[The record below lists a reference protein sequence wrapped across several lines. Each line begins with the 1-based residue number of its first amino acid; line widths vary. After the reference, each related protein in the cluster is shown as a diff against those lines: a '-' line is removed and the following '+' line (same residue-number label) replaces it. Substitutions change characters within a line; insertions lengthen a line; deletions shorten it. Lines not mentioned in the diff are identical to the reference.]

1 MFKKAIKEKLRFKT
15 VKGMIGVEDL
25 FDLPLKSA
33 DKFNL
38 NEIAKTIYSELK
50 SESEIDFVGTSSTED
65 TTNNLKL
72 EIVKEII
79 KDKKEEIESKEID
92 LANKTHNEKIDEL
105 IRKKKEAELEN
116 LDIETLMKMKK

>member
-15 VKGMIGVEDL
+15 VKGMISVEDL

-79 KDKKEEIESKEID
+79 KDKKEEIESKEVA
-92 LANKTHNEKIDEL
+92 LANKTHNENIDEL

>member
-15 VKGMIGVEDL
+15 VKGMISVEDL
-25 FDLPLKSA
+25 FDLPLKST

-92 LANKTHNEKIDEL
+92 LANKTYNEKIDEL

-116 LDIETLMKMKK
+116 YDIETLMKMKK

>member
-1 MFKKAIKEKLRFKT
+1 MFKKAVKEKLRFKT

-50 SESEIDFVGTSSTED
+50 SESEVDFVGTSSTED

-72 EIVKEII
+72 EVVKEII
-79 KDKKEEIESKEID
+79 KDKKEEVESKEIS

>member
-1 MFKKAIKEKLRFKT
+1 MFKKAVKEKLRFKT

-50 SESEIDFVGTSSTED
+50 SESEVDFVGTSSTED

-79 KDKKEEIESKEID
+79 KDKKEEVESKEIS